1 MFSVTLKIFHCLNTP
16 LFIHYPV
23 EQKFGK
29 FTVFVITNNV
39 SMNIFVYV
47 IICMCRQENCILL
60 DLTNLLSVV

>member
-1 MFSVTLKIFHCLNTP
+1 MFSVTLKIFHCLNIP
-16 LFIHYPV
+16 QFIHYPV

-47 IICMCRQENCILL
+47 TLYVCVDKRIAIY
-60 DLTNLLSVV
+60 